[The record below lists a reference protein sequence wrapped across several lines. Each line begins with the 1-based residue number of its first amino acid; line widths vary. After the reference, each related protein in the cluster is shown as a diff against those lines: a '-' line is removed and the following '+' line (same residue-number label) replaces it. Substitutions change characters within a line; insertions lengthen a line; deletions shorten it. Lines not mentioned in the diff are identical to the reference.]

1 MQRAKTNRL
10 LHRVRCVAMPF
21 VQKGRKPL
29 SKAVVASSRLIEQK
43 LLRFAR
49 EISPTSHDGKTERV
63 FEVFFFVGIH
73 IFLVLR

>member
-1 MQRAKTNRL
+1 
-10 LHRVRCVAMPF
+10 MPL

-49 EISPTSHDGKTERV
+49 EISPASQDGETERI
-63 FEVFFFVGIH
+63 FKVFFFVGID
-73 IFLVLR
+73 IFLFLR

>member
-1 MQRAKTNRL
+1 MSQPVAIRL
-10 LHRVRCVAMPF
+10 LDRQRFVVMPF
-21 VQKGRKPL
+21 LQEGRKSF

-49 EISPTSHDGKTERV
+49 KISPTSDDGETERV

-73 IFLVLR
+73 IV